1 MNPVWTRWVAVLAG
15 VLTCLA
21 TAGLGRWQLQR
32 ADDKLAAAA
41 LMQRRAAEPAWTAAD
56 WPCAAAGAQPAA
68 NLPVDRTARLSGRWL
83 SHRTVFLDNRPMD
96 GSSGFIV
103 LTPLRLSQGPCQ
115 GQVVLVQRGWVPR
128 DVRDRQRVPEWQD
141 TDAEVSVPGRVAQ
154 QPSRTYAIGDE
165 ALPDARLHR
174 VIRQNADAAFWQ
186 AWLGQ
191 APLAG
196 ALLQT
201 DDERPSGVALLRH
214 WTAPDAGVGKHQAY
228 AAQWFALSAIAAGL
242 TLWFQFLRPL
252 YRARARALAQ
262 PDPSRP

>member
-1 MNPVWTRWVAVLAG
+1 MNPVCTRWVAVMAG
-15 VLTCLA
+15 VFTCLA

-32 ADDKLAAAA
+32 ADEKLSAAAQ
-41 LMQRRAAEPAWTAAD
+41 MQRRAAEPVWTAAD
-56 WPCAAAGAQPAA
+56 WPCASAGGHSAAD
-68 NLPVDRTARLSGRWL
+68 LPVDRPARLRGRWL

-96 GSSGFIV
+96 GASGFVV

-115 GQVVLVQRGWVPR
+115 GQLLLVQRGWVPR
-128 DVRDRQRVPEWQD
+128 DVRDRQRLPEWQD
-141 TDAEVSVPGRVAQ
+141 ADAEVSVPGRVAQ

-165 ALPDARLHR
+165 ALPDVRLRR
-174 VIRQNADAAFWQ
+174 VIRQNVDVAFWQ

-201 DDERPSGVALLRH
+201 DDEQPARVVLQRH
-214 WTAPDAGVGKHQAY
+214 WTAPDAGVGKHRAY

-242 TLWFQFLRPL
+242 TLWFQFLRP
-252 YRARARALAQ
+252 RARALAH

>member
-1 MNPVWTRWVAVLAG
+1 MNPVCTRWVAVLAG

-32 ADDKLAAAA
+32 AEDKLSAAA
-41 LMQRRAAEPAWTAAD
+41 LMQRRASEPAWTAAE
-56 WPCAAAGAQPAA
+56 WPCAPAVQKPQA
-68 NLPVDRTARLSGRWL
+68 DLPVDRTARLSGRWL

-115 GQVVLVQRGWVPR
+115 GQVLLVQRGWVPR
-128 DVRDRQRVPEWQD
+128 DVRDRQRLPDWQD

-165 ALPDARLHR
+165 AVPDVRLR
-174 VIRQNADAAFWQ
+174 RLIRQNVDAAFWQ

-201 DDERPSGVALLRH
+201 DDEQPTGVALQRH

-242 TLWFQFLRPL
+242 TLWFQFLRP
-252 YRARARALAQ
+252 RALTRALAH
-262 PDPSRP
+262 PDPTRP

>member
-1 MNPVWTRWVAVLAG
+1 MNPVCTRWVAVLAG

-32 ADDKLAAAA
+32 ADDKLSAAA
-41 LMQRRAAEPAWTAAD
+41 LMQRRATEAAWTAAD
-56 WPCAAAGAQPAA
+56 WPCASADRQASVD
-68 NLPVDRTARLSGRWL
+68 LPVDRPAQLRGRWL
-83 SHRTVFLDNRPMD
+83 GDRTVFLDNRPMD

-103 LTPLRLSQGPCQ
+103 LTPLRLSHGPCQ
-115 GQVVLVQRGWVPR
+115 GQVLLVQRGWVPR
-128 DVRDRQRVPEWQD
+128 DVRDRQRLPAWQD
-141 TDAEVSVPGRVAQ
+141 SDAEVSVPGRVAQ

-165 ALPDARLHR
+165 AVPDARLHR

-201 DDERPSGVALLRH
+201 DDERPTGVALLRH

-228 AAQWFALSAIAAGL
+228 AVQWFALSAIAAGL

-252 YRARARALAQ
+252 HRARSLAH

>member
-1 MNPVWTRWVAVLAG
+1 MNPVCTRWVAVLAG

-32 ADDKLAAAA
+32 ADEKLSAAT
-41 LMQRRAAEPAWTAAD
+41 LMQRRAAEPAWTSAD
-56 WPCAAAGAQPAA
+56 WPCASVAGQASAD
-68 NLPVDRTARLSGRWL
+68 LPIDRTARLRGRWL
-83 SHRTVFLDNRPMD
+83 GHRTVFLDNRPMD

-115 GQVVLVQRGWVPR
+115 GQVLLVQRGWVPR
-128 DVRDRQRVPEWQD
+128 DVRDRQRLPEWQD
-141 TDAEVSVPGRVAQ
+141 ADTEVSVPGRVAP

-165 ALPDARLHR
+165 APPDAGQHR

-201 DDERPSGVALLRH
+201 DDEQPTGVALLRH

-242 TLWFQFLRPL
+242 TLWFQFLRP
-252 YRARARALAQ
+252 RARALAH